1 MATSE
6 QFHAEYA
13 ENAEMQAKKCRIN
26 SKRSLRVAES
36 FLKNE
41 PLILKFESN
50 GNKI

>member
-6 QFHAEYA
+6 HFD
-13 ENAEMQAKKCRIN
+13 AEMQTKMQNRL
-26 SKRSLRVAES
+26 KRSLRVAES

-50 GNKI
+50 GIEETENLLIV